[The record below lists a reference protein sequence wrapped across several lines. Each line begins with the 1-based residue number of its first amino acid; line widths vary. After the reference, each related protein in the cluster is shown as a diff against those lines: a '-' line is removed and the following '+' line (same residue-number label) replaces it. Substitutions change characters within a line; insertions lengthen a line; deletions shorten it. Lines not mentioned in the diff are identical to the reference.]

1 LAGKTSYLLITKL
14 GLLTIKMLV
23 LPRLSN
29 FVQFH
34 WTPNNYSCNLDKQVE
49 YAHHM
54 FFGDG
59 LNRPSRTEHLW
70 MMTQMARWGHIPFP
84 RNWVEILE
92 RVCRVSTFSTAAR
105 ELGLGDIKYRR
116 SPIQL
121 FDGVVFDAEDPIGYL
136 NSLDIERNFT
146 IAEVHFDSRIPVA
159 A

>member
-1 LAGKTSYLLITKL
+1 
-14 GLLTIKMLV
+14 
-23 LPRLSN
+23 
-29 FVQFH
+29 
-34 WTPNNYSCNLDKQVE
+34 
-49 YAHHM
+49 M